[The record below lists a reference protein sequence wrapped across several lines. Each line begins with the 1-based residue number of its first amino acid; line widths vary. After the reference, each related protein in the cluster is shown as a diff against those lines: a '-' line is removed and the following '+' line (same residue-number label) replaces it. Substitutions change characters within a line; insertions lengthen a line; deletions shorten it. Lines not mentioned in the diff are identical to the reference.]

1 MFKVE
6 ENTESLIQWIEDW
19 FGRNGKSCNAVIGIS
34 GGKDSTICAAL
45 LSEALGKNRVIGVLM
60 PNGVQS
66 DIEDSK
72 RVVRTLGIRS
82 HTVNIGKAFDGI
94 VSEFEN
100 EKIEVNNQFRTNT
113 PARLRM
119 AVLYGVASTFNGRV
133 CNTTNLSEAYV
144 GYGTLF
150 GDTAGDFSPLG
161 KLTKSEVVQIG
172 DYLIGLPE
180 DLVHKAPSDGMS
192 GKTDEDNL
200 GVSYDDIDK
209 VIREGMR
216 NGRVE
221 ELHQKSQFKR
231 ELIKIPTFEPV
242 LD

>member
-1 MFKVE
+1 MFNVK
-6 ENTESLIQWIEDW
+6 ENTELLVQWIEDW
-19 FGRNGKSCNAVIGIS
+19 FSRNGGDCNAVIGIS

-45 LSEALGKNRVIGVLM
+45 LSEALGSSRVIGVLM

-66 DIEDSK
+66 DIEDSR
-72 RVVRTLGIRS
+72 RVIQTLGIRS
-82 HTVNIGKAFDGI
+82 YTINIEKAFGGI
-94 VSEFEN
+94 VSEFKN
-100 EKIEVNNQFRTNT
+100 EKIEVNSQFRTNT

-119 AVLYGVASTFNGRV
+119 AVLYGVASAFSGRV

-172 DYLIGLPE
+172 DYLARLPE

-209 VIREGMR
+209 AIREGVR
-216 NGRVE
+216 NERVE
-221 ELHQKSQFKR
+221 ELHRKSQFKR
-231 ELIKIPTFEPV
+231 ELIRIPTFEPV
-242 LD
+242 LG